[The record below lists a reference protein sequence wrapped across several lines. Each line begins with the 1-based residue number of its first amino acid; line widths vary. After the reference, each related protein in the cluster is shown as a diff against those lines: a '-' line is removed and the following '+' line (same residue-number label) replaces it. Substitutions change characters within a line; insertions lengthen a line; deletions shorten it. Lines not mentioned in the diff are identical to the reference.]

1 MATSGADVLV
11 QHLRKNNV
19 DTVFAITGAGN
30 LAIIDAI
37 VRDGN
42 IKLIYSHHEQ
52 AVVMEAQGYSR
63 ISGKIGVALVTT
75 GGGTSNVVTGVLSA
89 HLDSIPVLIISGNES
104 SFHCNNSQNLRAYGV
119 QGFDSVSVL
128 KPVTKFSK
136 RITTSNEV
144 SELIQEALVIATSGR
159 NGPSHLD
166 FPMDIQRQICEPGD
180 IKITTQPKIT
190 STLNVD
196 RISADLDASTRPL
209 FYFGNGCRNDI
220 ELILEFLEKFRLPYA
235 VSWSALDLFNH
246 QDPLNVGTI
255 GIYGSHSGNIILQ
268 KSDLLICVG
277 TRLAIPQIGYN
288 KQDFGRNAKKV
299 VVDIDPSELE
309 KFENLGWDLVSSEA
323 SDFIRALLEGTQ
335 QNKSISNWEKEIA
348 SIKEELPL
356 IDHIGPSPSPGYVHS
371 AQILQ
376 ALPALLAEDAIIVT
390 DVGAPLLNGH
400 YIVKPKLRQRL
411 FTSQG
416 LGEMGFGLPGA
427 IGAHFADPT
436 RQIVC
441 LNTDGA
447 IMFNLQELQ
456 VVRHHQIPLKL
467 FIFNN
472 GGYGMIKISQEN
484 LFDSRLSGSDTS
496 HGISFPSF
504 EAIADAFGFTYSSVN
519 NLEDLLKLSQVLHDS
534 TPLLV
539 DVKMDPTQKYFPRLA
554 TNKLPDGSF
563 VSPPLED
570 LTPFIPIELLEKLLG
585 YAPMKASYEVR
596 GLQSNENK

>member
-11 QHLRKNNV
+11 QHLRKNNI
-19 DTVFAITGAGN
+19 DTIFAITGAGN

-42 IKLIYSHHEQ
+42 INLIYSHHEQ

-63 ISGKIGVALVTT
+63 LSGKIGVALVTT

-89 HLDSIPVLIISGNES
+89 HLDSVPVLVISGNES
-104 SFHCNNSQNLRAYGV
+104 SFHCDNSQNLRAYGV

-144 SELIQEALVIATSGR
+144 SELIQEAIFFATSDR
-159 NGPSHLD
+159 KGPSHLD
-166 FPMDIQRQICEPGD
+166 FPMDIQRQSCDLGD
-180 IKITTQPKIT
+180 IKTADELEARSI
-190 STLNVD
+190 LNLD
-196 RISADLDASTRPL
+196 GIRADLDASKQPL
-209 FYFGNGCRNDI
+209 FYFGNGCRDDI
-220 ELILEFLEKFRLPYA
+220 ELILDFLQKFRLPYA
-235 VSWSALDLFNH
+235 VSWSALDLFDH

-268 KSDLLICVG
+268 KCDLLISVG

-299 VVDIDPSELE
+299 VVDVDKNELE
-309 KFENLGWDLVSSEA
+309 KFKNLGWNLISSKAGE
-323 SDFIRALLEGTQ
+323 FITALMDGSP
-335 QNKSISNWEKEIA
+335 NKKSISNWINEIA
-348 SIKEELPL
+348 LIKKELPL
-356 IDHIGPSPSPGYVHS
+356 IDHIGPDPSPGYVHS
-371 AQILQ
+371 AHVLQ
-376 ALPALLAEDAIIVT
+376 ALPTLLSEDAIIVT

-400 YIVKPKLRQRL
+400 YIVKPKPRQRI

-427 IGAHFADPT
+427 IGAHFADPS

-484 LFDSRLSGSDTS
+484 LFDSRLSGSDSS

-504 EAIADAFGFTYSSVN
+504 EAIADAFGFTYTSVN
-519 NLEDLLKLSQVLHDS
+519 NLGDLLKLSEVLHNSIPQLIDI
-534 TPLLV
+534 
-539 DVKMDPTQKYFPRLA
+539 KMDPTQKYFPRLA
-554 TNKLPDGSF
+554 TNKLSDGSF

-570 LTPFIPIELLEKLLG
+570 LTPFISIELLEKLLG
-585 YAPMKASYEVR
+585 YKPMKASFEAR
-596 GLQSNENK
+596 GLKSNEI